1 VEEAWRD
8 AGVSDPDVDVIHA
21 VNDAVTVTPIRAPYE
36 QHLEV
41 QDGELV
47 KGSMKTG
54 DISL

>member
-1 VEEAWRD
+1 M
-8 AGVSDPDVDVIHA
+8 SDPDVDVIHA

-47 KGSMKTG
+47 KGTMKTG
-54 DISL
+54 EMSSL